1 MSKCHYFF
9 AGGGTGGHIYPGIAV
24 AEQIKRLEPEARI
37 HFFCSDRPADS
48 EILSQ
53 SGAEFTALP
62 AKAFD
67 ARLDKLISF
76 VSSMCKSYRMAGK
89 IIASRKP
96 AVLLGIGGFAS
107 APAVYAAQRLA
118 VPVALLNTDAVP
130 GRANKILA
138 RFATQI
144 FVQFEDTAKYFAK
157 AKAKVLVTGCPLR
170 SRFANPDRLAAMQ
183 SLELNENKK
192 TLLITGGSSGAQS
205 INKAVCLLLE
215 RLARFSND
223 WQVVHLAGRAN
234 FESVKHKYEN
244 AAIAHKVLDYYDNM
258 PDLLAA
264 ADLVIGRSGAVSVAE
279 YAAAGVPSIC
289 LPYPYH
295 KDKQQQLNANQLAE
309 VGCAVIVNDTGES
322 GTTTE
327 ELAKRLEELMS
338 DYEKRATMARA
349 CERIARLDA
358 AAKIAEELINRGG
371 QEAFRTGWLKIK
383 T

>member
-37 HFFCSDRPADS
+37 HFFCSYRPADS

-62 AKAFD
+62 AKAFA
-67 ARLDKLISF
+67 ARLDKLIGF
-76 VSSMCKSYRMAGK
+76 VGSMCKSYRMARK
-89 IIASRKP
+89 IIAGKSP

-138 RFATQI
+138 RFATQV
-144 FVQFEDTAKYFAK
+144 FVQFEDTRKYFAK
-157 AKAKVLVTGCPLR
+157 AKVDVTGCPLR
-170 SRFANPDRLAAMQ
+170 SRFANPDRLAAFQ
-183 SLELNENKK
+183 LLGLDENKK
-192 TLLITGGSSGAQS
+192 ILLITGGSSGAQS
-205 INKAVCLLLE
+205 INDAVCSLLE
-215 RLARFSND
+215 RLARFCDD

-234 FESVKHKYEN
+234 LESVRGKYEN

-279 YAAAGVPSIC
+279 YAAARVPSIC

-295 KDKQQQLNANQLAE
+295 KDKQQQLNANQLVQA
-309 VGCAVIVNDTGES
+309 GCAVIVNDTGES

-327 ELAKRLEELMS
+327 ELAKGLEELMS
-338 DYEKRATMARA
+338 DYEKRAAMAQA
-349 CERIARLDA
+349 CERITRFDA
-358 AAKIAEELINRGG
+358 AAKIAEELIHRGG
-371 QEAFRTGWLKIK
+371 QEAFRTGWMKIK